1 MFSETNELV
10 FSLPVILWSVL
21 AVGVGLFCGFMLGR
35 LYTLYKEPRRLKAD
49 REKTLKTLMSILE
62 STDQLSSDLDTHN
75 TEVDQVRRSVSD
87 IPDSGYDT
95 IQETLMNHIT
105 EVVKSNRRL
114 ENDLVMTRYK
124 LEENAQELDRTRTEA
139 RTDQLSGLA
148 NRKSFEETLSFMISK
163 FEKSHN
169 SPFALILCDVDH
181 FKRIN
186 DTFGHIVGDE
196 VVQRMG
202 LVLKDCVRPRDHV
215 ARIGGD
221 EFAILLANVNFDRAQ
236 SVAARIRGTVELTN
250 FDAGD
255 RLSKTS
261 ITISMGMA
269 VIRPGDDRQSFF
281 DRADK
286 ALYRSKER
294 GRNQLHVCDETGNLV
309 PV

>member
-1 MFSETNELV
+1 MFAETNELV
-10 FSLPVILWSVL
+10 FSLPVVLWSVL
-21 AVGVGLFCGFMLGR
+21 AVGVGLFCGFTLGR
-35 LYTLYKEPRRLKAD
+35 IYTLYKEPRRLKAD
-49 REKTLKTLMSILE
+49 REKTLQTLVSILE

-75 TEVDQVRRSVSD
+75 TEVDQVRRSVGD
-87 IPDSGYDT
+87 IDPGYDT

-105 EVVKSNRRL
+105 EVVQSNRRL

-163 FEKSHN
+163 FEKS
-169 SPFALILCDVDH
+169 PKGQFALILCDVDH

-186 DTFGHIVGDE
+186 DTFGHSIGDE

-221 EFAILLANVNFDRAQ
+221 EFAIILANVNYERAQ

-255 RLSKTS
+255 QLSKTS

-294 GRNQLHVCDETGNLV
+294 GRNQLHICDETDNLI